1 MTWSDVEN
9 VSSKDAQ
16 RKQQEFRSNAADL
29 ARAYHRG
36 FSGENG
42 QRLIEDLTKR
52 FIFNNDV
59 SFGSN
64 NINYEAAY
72 KNGEA
77 GVVKFI
83 INQVTQA
90 EIL

>member
-1 MTWSDVEN
+1 MSWSDVEN
-9 VSSKDAQ
+9 VSSKDAK

-59 SFGSN
+59 SFSSN
-64 NINYEAAY
+64 NISYEAAY